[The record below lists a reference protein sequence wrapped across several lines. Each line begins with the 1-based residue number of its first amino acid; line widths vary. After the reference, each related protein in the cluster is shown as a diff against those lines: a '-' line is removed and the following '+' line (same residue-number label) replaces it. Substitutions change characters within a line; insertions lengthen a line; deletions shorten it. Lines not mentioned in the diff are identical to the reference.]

1 MKIAAIIPAFN
12 EEKTIGATIQA
23 AKGSSKIAEIIV
35 VDDGSTDNTFL
46 VANNLGV
53 KVLKLG
59 KNYGKAQAMKKGV
72 EQTDA
77 PVLIFI
83 DADLIG
89 LSSQQLDILIDPIL
103 KDEADMIIGKID
115 RRNKKQ
121 ETPKIYKNQHYLS
134 GTRVLKSSF
143 WNSVPERFK
152 KSFYIESAMTY
163 IAKKKGMIVKDM
175 FLENVKHVVK
185 EQKYGWSMGFL
196 RRLKM
201 FIQLGVIFIMLRIQ
215 RF

>member
-1 MKIAAIIPAFN
+1 MKIAAIIPALN

-23 AKGSSKIAEIIV
+23 AKGSLKIAEIIV

-46 VANNLGV
+46 VAKDFGV
-53 KVLKLG
+53 KVLKLD
-59 KNYGKAQAMKKGV
+59 KNYGKAQAMQKGV

-89 LSSQQLDILIDPIL
+89 LSSQQLYSLIEPIL
-103 KDEADMIIGKID
+103 TNEADMVIGKID

-121 ETPKIYKNQHYLS
+121 ETPKFYKNQHYLS
-134 GTRVLKSSF
+134 GTRVLKRSF
-143 WNSVPERFK
+143 WDSVPERFK

-185 EQKYGWSMGFL
+185 EQKYGWLMGFL

-201 FIQLGVIFIMLRIQ
+201 FIQIGIIFIILRVQ